1 MNFVKVGVGKAKA
14 NAVDGVEVVE
24 NGIMELRRKIKQS
37 VVLGGLGLSLW
48 DRLIVHNRV

>member
-1 MNFVKVGVGKAKA
+1 VNFVKVGVGKAKA

-24 NGIMELRRKIKQS
+24 NGVMELRRKIKQG